1 MSSPEAIS
9 PDSTHSVVDIHAH
22 LIPGV
27 DDGATDQAETREA
40 LQRMREAGVERATA
54 TPHFNASLVADR
66 LAFTG
71 RMSELDAGWAQA
83 QALAAEVGV
92 RLERAAEVMLDT
104 PNPDFS
110 DERLRLAGGSFVLVE
125 FPFLTIPPRSGE
137 VIALIRSRGWTPI
150 VAHPERYS
158 GMDAELERARS
169 WRERGAYLQLN
180 GRSLLG
186 SYGEDVRRLALS
198 LLERGL
204 VDYVA
209 SDYHARGRPRIADY
223 AAALDE
229 LGAGEAADLLLRV
242 NPARAL
248 DGQAPIP
255 AGSIRV
261 PRRRWWRIVRAL
273 GLR

>member
-1 MSSPEAIS
+1 MAE
-9 PDSTHSVVDIHAH
+9 STRSIVDLHAH
-22 LIPGV
+22 LMPGV
-27 DDGATDQAETREA
+27 DDGAESEVETREA
-40 LQRMREAGVERATA
+40 LLRMREAGVERATA
-54 TPHFNASLVADR
+54 TPHFKASLVADAGALGSR
-66 LAFTG
+66 LA
-71 RMSELDAGWAQA
+71 ELDAGWAKA
-83 QALAAEVGV
+83 QAVAAEVGM

-104 PNPDFS
+104 PEPDFS
-110 DERLRLAGGSFVLVE
+110 DARLRLAGGSFVLVE
-125 FPFLTIPPRSGE
+125 FPYLSVPPRSSD
-137 VIALIRSRGWTPI
+137 VIARIRSAGWTPI
-150 VAHPERYS
+150 VAHPERYM

-186 SYGEDVRRLALS
+186 TYGSTARQLAVA

-209 SDYHARGRPRIADY
+209 SDYHALGRPRIAEY

-255 AGSIRV
+255 VGSIRA
-261 PRRRWWRIVRAL
+261 PRRRWWHFVRAL
-273 GLR
+273 VRR